1 MALCWRRSQSKSIIL
16 LFAAFFVGYLLFV
29 RNSSDLM
36 SSTSRRDAP
45 GPQDPEPDEESLMKP
60 VYEKP
65 PLDVN
70 GLGELGRAVKLDLQG
85 EEKKKEQESIDK
97 HQINIYVSDKI
108 SLHRRLSERRNP
120 L

>member
-1 MALCWRRSQSKSIIL
+1 MKN
-16 LFAAFFVGYLLFV
+16 G
-29 RNSSDLM
+29 SDSM
-36 SSTSRRDAP
+36 SSASRRDAP
-45 GPQDPEPDEESLMKP
+45 WPQEPEPEPDEEYLMKP